1 MKGIKEMSNEELLRA
16 IDFCMDTGTNLTS
29 HGQADDYLVG
39 SMRMVNVYQSELRER
54 EKKIRK
60 GEIKL
65 V

>member
-16 IDFCMDTGTNLTS
+16 IDLCMDTGTNLTS

-39 SMRMVNVYQSELRER
+39 SMQMAKAYQRELEQRENTNM
-54 EKKIRK
+54 KKGFI
-60 GEIKL
+60 